1 MRELE
6 LNGGITIVFIAAI
19 ITIIITLII
28 TFININE
35 LCLGQAK
42 TSATNLFCIL
52 NDLGNKVE
60 WR

>member
-19 ITIIITLII
+19 ITLIITVII

-42 TSATNLFCIL
+42 NRATNLFCTL
-52 NDLGNKVE
+52 NDLGNKLE
-60 WR
+60 